1 MQSKL
6 VITAFVTIVLYGVCT
21 SCAAMESVWDTTVSV
36 FDSDT
41 GEETEVAIGDV
52 VADSADEVGGII
64 STLLGTNPAL
74 AAVGGAAAAALLG
87 GARRK
92 KKLKAEAE
100 KKG

>member
-1 MQSKL
+1 MRRVFTL
-6 VITAFVTIVLYGVCT
+6 LPLGVALIVLYLT
-21 SCAAMESVWDTTVSV
+21 SCAAMESVWDTTTSV
-36 FDSDT
+36 FDADT

-52 VADSADEVGGII
+52 VADSADGVGGIV

-87 GARRK
+87 SARRK
-92 KKLKAEAE
+92 KKAAAG